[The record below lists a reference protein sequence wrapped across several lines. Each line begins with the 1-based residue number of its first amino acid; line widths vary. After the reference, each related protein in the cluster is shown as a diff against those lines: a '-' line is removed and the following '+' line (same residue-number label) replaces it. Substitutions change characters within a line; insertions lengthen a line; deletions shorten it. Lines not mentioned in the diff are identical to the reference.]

1 MKKLQIRKE
10 TLALMVALLLGT
22 AACGRDEALQTG
34 DAPTTVADA
43 TENDEQTGN
52 DENNENKGNE
62 AESRQPGADEAK
74 EETVG
79 QNGAVIAPSAKLAD
93 LVAAVKKSEVAE
105 TAARTATVTLN
116 DAGIVISGNGC
127 VADGNRLKIKEAG
140 TYEISGTLSNG
151 SIFVNTDQES
161 EVHLILNGVTVH
173 NETGAALFCKKAAK
187 VTLTLAAGSVNTLTD
202 GAEYVFDEGEDEPD
216 ATLYAKHDLVINGSG
231 MLKVTSAYGDAVKGK
246 DSLYILGG
254 SFVINAAD
262 DGIIGRDFLYIA
274 DGSFEVQSVSDAIK
288 ATNDVDA
295 ELGNIWIDGGT
306 FLLNAGEDGIQAE
319 NTLTIHNGSFS
330 IQSGGGAAKAK
341 VKTESRQL
349 GGWGRWGN
357 FDTDSVS
364 GEESDTV
371 SAKGLKGENLVAVMG
386 GVFDLDTCDDAVH
399 SNKEVRLS
407 GGTLCIRSGDDGVHA
422 DESLLVE
429 GTLKLE
435 IIKSYEGLEA
445 ENITV
450 SGGDITIVASD
461 DGINA
466 AGGADS
472 SSFGF
477 WGAGGFGGGSGEI
490 VINGGNLT
498 INAAGD
504 GVDSNGNITINGG
517 TLFVYGPTGDG
528 DGVLDYDGSFWLN
541 GGTLLCIGSAGMA
554 QMPDSTSGQY
564 SVAAVLSSAATGG
577 STVEVTID
585 GIHVVSAEAPKQFRY
600 ILASSADFTE
610 DADVAVLVNGEE
622 CYSGN
627 LTETVTCFGTTGG
640 FGGGGF
646 GGGGFGGGGFGGGG
660 FGGNSFDGG
669 EDRNSHTELP
679 EGKQPKFPRTDV

>member
-1 MKKLQIRKE
+1 MKRLHIRKE
-10 TLALMVALLLGT
+10 AVLLMAALVLGT
-22 AACGRDEALQTG
+22 AACGGAEAPRTN
-34 DAPTTVADA
+34 DTPTAEA
-43 TENDEQTGN
+43 GAAGNDGQTGN
-52 DENNENKGNE
+52 GENE
-62 AESRQPGADEAK
+62 AESRQPRAEDGREEA
-74 EETVG
+74 VG
-79 QNGAVIAPSAKLAD
+79 QNGAVITPSAELAD
-93 LVAAVKKSEVAE
+93 LVEAVKKSETAE
-105 TAARTATVTLN
+105 TAARTATVTLS
-116 DAGIVISGNGC
+116 DSGIVISGNGC

-140 TYEISGTLSNG
+140 TYEISGALSNG

-187 VTLTLAAGSVNTLTD
+187 VTLTLASGSVNTLTD
-202 GAEYVFDEGEDEPD
+202 GAEYVFEEGEDEPD

-231 MLKVTSAYGDAVKGK
+231 MLKVTSAYGDAIKGK

-295 ELGNIWIDGGT
+295 ALGNIWIDGGT
-306 FLLNAGEDGIQAE
+306 FLLNAGTDGIQAE
-319 NTLTIHNGSFS
+319 NTLTINNGSFS
-330 IQSGGGAAKAK
+330 IQSGGGAAKAS
-341 VKTESRQL
+341 VKTESRQF
-349 GGWGRWGN
+349 GGWGKWGGS
-357 FDTDSVS
+357 DMVAVS
-364 GEESDTV
+364 GEESDTA
-371 SAKGLKGENLVAVMG
+371 STKGLKAGNLVAVTG

-407 GGTLCIRSGDDGVHA
+407 GGTVHIMSGDDGAHA
-422 DESLLVE
+422 DESLTIEGALV
-429 GTLKLE
+429 LE
-435 IIKSYEGLEA
+435 ITKSYEGLEA
-445 ENITV
+445 LNITV

-466 AGGADS
+466 AGGADGS
-472 SSFGF
+472 AFGR
-477 WGAGGFGGGSGEI
+477 WGAGRFGEGSGEI
-490 VINGGNLT
+490 VINGGKLT
-498 INAAGD
+498 VNAAGD
-504 GVDSNGNITINGG
+504 GIDSNGNVTINDGM
-517 TLFVYGPTGDG
+517 LLVYGPTGDG

-541 GGTLLCIGSAGMA
+541 GGTLICVGSAGMA

-577 STVEVTID
+577 SRVEVTID
-585 GIHVVSAEAPKQFRY
+585 GISVVSTEVPKSFSY

-622 CYSGN
+622 CYSGI
-627 LTETVTCFGTTGG
+627 LTETVTCFGINGG

-646 GGGGFGGGGFGGGG
+646 GGGGFGGGGFGRW
-660 FGGNSFDGG
+660 

-679 EGKQPKFPRTDV
+679 EGKPPELPKTDALNSPETGEEKATV